1 VTRLHEEP
9 ETTSAAPTQLH
20 GLRRLGA
27 VPAATVEFRELR
39 YFTVLC
45 EELHFG
51 RAAERLHISQSPLSQ
66 SIAQLERKLG
76 TRLLERSSRHVQLT
90 PAGEVLREHA
100 ERLLRELN
108 DAVGATRRA
117 GGGELGPLR
126 VATGPVARVAVL
138 PGLRH
143 VLDERM
149 PQLVVDVADMA
160 GDDVVEAV
168 LYGSADAGLMLC
180 VPDRDDVESALVRVD
195 IAVAVLRPEHPL
207 AERDSVT
214 IAELA
219 QHTLVLAPRTVSKGA
234 HDLVVAMFQGNP
246 PAATRV
252 IEGQSGASWDAMH
265 ADGFAV
271 MPASAAVSGD
281 FVTVP
286 ISDAGI
292 EFPISLVWS
301 KATPPAVLGHLLDA
315 ADAAADLNSWR

>member
-1 VTRLHEEP
+1 LHEER
-9 ETTSAAPTQLH
+9 ELSSAAPTQLH
-20 GLRRLGA
+20 DLPRLGA

-66 SIAQLERKLG
+66 SIAQLERKVG
-76 TRLLERSSRHVQLT
+76 TRLLDRSSRHVQLT

-100 ERLLRELN
+100 ERLLRELD

-126 VATGPVARVAVL
+126 VAAGQVARVAVL
-138 PGLRH
+138 PALRH

-149 PQLVVDVADMA
+149 PQLAVDVAEMT
-160 GDDVVEAV
+160 GDAVVEAV
-168 LYGSADAGLMLC
+168 LYGSADAGVMLC
-180 VPDRDDVESALVRVD
+180 VPDRDDVGSALVRVD
-195 IAVAVLRPEHPL
+195 VPVAVMRPRHPL

-214 IAELA
+214 VAELA
-219 QHTLVLAPRTVSKGA
+219 EHTLVLTPRGVSKGA
-234 HDLVVAMFQGNP
+234 HDLVLAMFHGNR

-252 IEGQSGASWDAMH
+252 TEGDSGASWGAMH

-286 ISDAGI
+286 ISDSRI
-292 EFPISLVWS
+292 EFAISLVWS
-301 KATPPAVLGHLLDA
+301 KATPPGLLGHLLDA
-315 ADAAADLNSWR
+315 ADVAADVNDWR

>member
-1 VTRLHEEP
+1 VIRLQEEP
-9 ETTSAAPTQLH
+9 EITSAAPTQLH
-20 GLRRLGA
+20 DLPSLGA
-27 VPAATVEFRELR
+27 IPAATVEFRELR

-90 PAGEVLREHA
+90 PAGNVLREHA
-100 ERLLRELN
+100 KRLLRELD

-117 GGGELGPLR
+117 GAGETGPIR
-126 VATGPVARVAVL
+126 VAAGPVGRVAVL
-138 PGLRH
+138 PAFRH
-143 VLDERM
+143 LLGERL
-149 PQLVVDVADMA
+149 PQLVVEVVDMA

-168 LYGSADAGLMLC
+168 LYGSADAGVMLC
-180 VPDRDDVESALVRVD
+180 APKRADVDTALVRLDVP
-195 IAVAVLRPEHPL
+195 VAVMRPEHPL
-207 AERDSVT
+207 AERHSVT
-214 IAELA
+214 VADLAE
-219 QHTLVLAPRTVSKGA
+219 HTLVLPPRNITKGG
-234 HDLVVAMFQGNP
+234 HDLVIGMFHENPPVAMRVTEGN
-246 PAATRV
+246 
-252 IEGQSGASWDAMH
+252 SGASWDAMH
-265 ADGFAV
+265 SDGFSV
-271 MPASAAVSGD
+271 LPASAAVSGD

-315 ADAAADLNSWR
+315 ADAAADLNGWR